1 MIISEIKEQPQYNL
15 KLIEDYLVI
24 LATQKKLSTHTIS
37 AYRRDLSELNDM
49 LNKSSIVDVADVMV
63 RRFAAKLHS
72 RGLDPRSIARTLSAW
87 RGFYDWLLEEGLIKT
102 NPLLIVKA
110 PKRGKPLPKAL
121 NVDDAVAL
129 VANSPTL
136 GDKVTQL
143 CNTAMFEL
151 LYSSGLRVSELVDID
166 VHYIANDV
174 HTSKA
179 WLDLNACEV
188 TVLGKGSKQRTVPVG
203 SNAVSAIKTWLD
215 ARSKISPHPDKA
227 HSSALFITSN
237 KTRIS
242 PRLVQLRIKAHAQA
256 LGIPADVHPHMMRH
270 SFASHLLQGSGD
282 LRAVQELLG
291 HASIASTQVYTAL
304 DFQHL
309 AKVYDNA
316 HPRAK
321 KKD

>member
-1 MIISEIKEQPQYNL
+1 MAVTEELNTENVITVER
-15 KLIEDYLVI
+15 YLAI
-24 LATQKKLSTHTIS
+24 LLTQRKLSSHTIS
-37 AYRRDLSELNDM
+37 AYRRDLMDLCELAKTTNLTDVSDM
-49 LNKSSIVDVADVMV
+49 HV

-72 RGLDPRSIARTLSAW
+72 SGLSPRSIARTLSAW
-87 RGFYDWLLEEGLIKT
+87 RGFYDWLLEITAVTT
-102 NPLLIVKA
+102 NPLQVIKA
-110 PKRGKPLPKAL
+110 PKQGKPLPKAL

-129 VANSPTL
+129 VSNSPSHS
-136 GDKVTQL
+136 DKVTML

-151 LYSSGLRVSELVDID
+151 LYSSGLRVSELVDLDI
-166 VHYIANDV
+166 HYTSSSE

-179 WLDLNACEV
+179 WFDKSSREV
-188 TVLGKGSKQRTVPVG
+188 TVMGKGAKQRTVPVG
-203 SNAVSAIKTWLD
+203 APAIAAIDAWLA
-215 ARSKISPHPDKA
+215 ARDKFPVHPDQSHKC
-227 HSSALFITSN
+227 ALFITT
-237 KTRIS
+237 KGTRIS

-256 LGIPADVHPHMMRH
+256 LGIQADVHPHMMRH

-291 HASIASTQVYTAL
+291 HSSIASTQVYTAL

-321 KKD
+321 KKL